1 VTAAEVILSEN
12 ARRVFARSRGKTR
25 QALEAALKRLE
36 EHPAWDGQ
44 HRFIAPARSRW
55 HGYICDVS
63 ARPYLIVYRV
73 VDGGAAIEVPVI
85 QPVVF

>member
-1 VTAAEVILSEN
+1 VAAAEVILSES

-25 QALEAALKRLE
+25 QALEAALERLE
-36 EHPAWDGQ
+36 DDAAWDG
-44 HRFIAPARSRW
+44 HLRFIAPARSRW
-55 HGYICDVS
+55 HGYICDIS

>member
-1 VTAAEVILSEN
+1 MTAAEVILSEN
-12 ARRVFARSRGKTR
+12 ALRVFAKSRGKTR

-36 EHPAWDGQ
+36 EDSAWDGQ

-73 VDGGAAIEVPVI
+73 VDGGAAIQVPVI

>member
-1 VTAAEVILSEN
+1 VAAAEVVLSEN
-12 ARRVFARSRGKTR
+12 ARRVFAKSRGKTR
-25 QALEAALKRLE
+25 RALEAALRRLE
-36 EHPAWDGQ
+36 DDASWDGQ
-44 HRFIAPARSRW
+44 LRFIAPARSRW

-85 QPVVF
+85 QPVEF

>member
-1 VTAAEVILSEN
+1 MTAAEVILSEN
-12 ARRVFARSRGKTR
+12 ALRVFAKSRGKTR

-36 EHPAWDGQ
+36 EDSAWDGQ

>member
-1 VTAAEVILSEN
+1 MAAAEVVLSEN
-12 ARRVFARSRGKTR
+12 ARRVLARSRGNSR
-25 QALEAALKRLE
+25 RALEAALSRLE
-36 EHPAWDGQ
+36 DNPAWDGQ
-44 HRFIAPARSRW
+44 LRFLAPARSRW

>member
-1 VTAAEVILSEN
+1 VAAAEVVLSEN
-12 ARRVFARSRGKTR
+12 ARHAFARSRGKSR
-25 QALEAALKRLE
+25 LALEAALERLE
-36 EHPAWDGQ
+36 DDPAWDGQ
-44 HRFIAPARSRW
+44 LRFIAPAHSRW

-85 QPVVF
+85 KAVVF

>member
-1 VTAAEVILSEN
+1 MAAAEVILSEN
-12 ARRVFARSRGKTR
+12 ARRVLARSRGKTR
-25 QALEAALKRLE
+25 LALEAALRRLE
-36 EHPAWDGQ
+36 DDPASDGQ
-44 HRFIAPARSRW
+44 LRFLAPARSRW

-63 ARPYLIVYRV
+63 ARPYLIVYRL

>member
-1 VTAAEVILSEN
+1 
-12 ARRVFARSRGKTR
+12 
-25 QALEAALKRLE
+25 
-36 EHPAWDGQ
+36 
-44 HRFIAPARSRW
+44 
-55 HGYICDVS
+55 VS